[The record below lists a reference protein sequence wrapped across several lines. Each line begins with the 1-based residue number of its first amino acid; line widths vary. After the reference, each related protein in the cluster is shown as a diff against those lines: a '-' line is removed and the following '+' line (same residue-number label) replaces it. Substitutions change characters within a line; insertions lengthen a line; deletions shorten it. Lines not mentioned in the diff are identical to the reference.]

1 MKIQNWTFTVLATVA
16 ILVLSFMPVPHVKLV
31 ELPFHLGWDKLV
43 HGLEYT
49 ALVLAIALDGLRTM
63 RKMRNLRK
71 VRTACA
77 WGRAQW
83 VAVGYAIVL
92 GPLVEAGQEW
102 LTTYRSGRLDDVC
115 ADLIGVALGL
125 LIVAL
130 VRCLSH
136 ERA

>member
-49 ALVLAIALDGLRTM
+49 ALVLAIALDG
-63 RKMRNLRK
+63 LRK